1 MARNWRSVN
10 PANYRKK
17 ENMAGALLE
26 GFASVYVPTV
36 LKQKEL
42 DDKRAYEEEKERKA
56 RAAAAAKAAREQE
69 RKDKKLAKNAK
80 ILARQYSGSDNN
92 GEALVFFT
100 QQLQLTDGD
109 VGDVMTLTER
119 MIEDGRLKFVTRE
132 VDKPLQGPDVPRDF
146 PLTVSPENR
155 DSITEFNSGKKIT
168 AGNVGN
174 FKSIPDAEG
183 NETNPYKTEGDQM
196 SEIFAPVSEE
206 PAIPLPEE
214 GIEITPFGQQDDKL
228 DYTRLATLDD
238 IEMYRLEIEGGDI
251 KLSEE
256 ALAVIDAREK
266 ALKSGRTD
274 NNIQK
279 AFSDPDFTGGRLQV
293 LGRTEEGKQSDEYL
307 ALLSLKEMHD
317 GKAEKPYDAI
327 LDAQSIKDAADVREL
342 QRIERIASELGATD
356 TDLAAVRA
364 EIAAR
369 SGEKTPIEYSSLTA
383 NNYEGKARELED
395 AGRADDAALVREFG
409 KAQFAEKPLS
419 IVELGGLNEVTLNAL
434 NSTVTDQEYKTRIQ
448 TVLSEK
454 AAIKD
459 RETAKDELT
468 MRRELVGKDEKEL
481 QDIITSPDFS
491 PELQAS
497 AQAILDSRTE
507 TFDLTKYDDV
517 QTATLTTIINSDKT
531 NPKLIPELQ
540 ALVANRQQGTPKIM
554 AGSET
559 FVVKFLDE
567 AGELQITTAKL
578 TEDGR
583 YVDLNNPTT
592 TVEPADGQAVVNL
605 DLQTDMYDDVIKINQ
620 SVIKPLREQRV
631 AMLTTLQSAKKLDDL
646 VNPQMGGDPTILTT
660 VGGQLVPF
668 MQRAGVEVATLVD
681 LYNQQGFTR
690 NQIDAAIDKR
700 VSDYLANSRLGDT
713 ARKAALFQAEKI
725 KLAFSFAASSL
736 GQSNTGLSN
745 KDFDNALRIID
756 TGSTYKS
763 FSENIRSQAQA
774 VVDKTQNMVTDFTED
789 DSVRLLRS
797 VDQTGE
803 LFNGYSTAATEYA
816 TKRGLGDA
824 VQWLSGSP
832 TEKRTPT
839 LEEFLKVAGPQNP
852 NKSEA
857 ELTEYYNATYGG
869 N

>member
-56 RAAAAAKAAREQE
+56 RAAAAAKAAKAQE
-69 RKDKKLAKNAK
+69 AKDKKLAKNAK
-80 ILARQYSGSDNN
+80 ILAKQYSGSDNN

-119 MIEDGRLKFVTRE
+119 MIEDGRLKFVTKTESR
-132 VDKPLQGPDVPRDF
+132 PLQGPDVPSDF
-146 PLTVSPENR
+146 QTSLTVGDTTFDKTGSGTPLTVGKLDNIANNENNSDAVR
-155 DSITEFNSGKKIT
+155 DEASQM
-168 AGNVGN
+168 
-174 FKSIPDAEG
+174 AEV
-183 NETNPYKTEGDQM
+183 
-196 SEIFAPVSEE
+196 FAPVSEE
-206 PAIPLPEE
+206 PNMDTPVE

-274 NNIQK
+274 DNIQK

-293 LGRTEEGKQSDEYL
+293 LGRTEQGKQSDEYL

>member
-56 RAAAAAKAAREQE
+56 RAAAAAKAAKAQE
-69 RKDKKLAKNAK
+69 AKDKKLSKNAK
-80 ILARQYSGSDNN
+80 ILAKQYSGSDNN

-109 VGDVMTLTER
+109 VGDVMSLTER
-119 MIEDGRLKFVTRE
+119 MIEDGRLKFVTKTESR
-132 VDKPLQGPDVPRDF
+132 PLQGPDVPSDF
-146 PLTVSPENR
+146 QTSLTVGDTTFDKTISGKPLTVGKLDRIANNENNSDAVR
-155 DSITEFNSGKKIT
+155 DE
-168 AGNVGN
+168 AGQM
-174 FKSIPDAEG
+174 AEV
-183 NETNPYKTEGDQM
+183 
-196 SEIFAPVSEE
+196 FAPVSEE
-206 PAIPLPEE
+206 PNMDTPVE

-228 DYTRLATLDD
+228 DYTRLGSLDD

-256 ALAVIDAREK
+256 ALAAIDAREK
-266 ALKSGRTD
+266 SLKSRRTD
-274 NNIQK
+274 DNIEK
-279 AFSDPDFTGGRLQV
+279 AFSDPKFTGGRLQA
-293 LGRTEEGKQSDEYL
+293 LGRTEQGKQSDEYL

-327 LDAQSIKDAADVREL
+327 LDAQNLVNAADVKDL
-342 QRIERIASELGATD
+342 QRIERVASELGATD

-364 EIAAR
+364 EIEAR
-369 SGEKTPIEYSSLTA
+369 SGEKKPIEYSSLTA

-395 AGRADDAALVREFG
+395 AGRADDAALIREFG

-419 IVELGGLNEVTLNAL
+419 IVELGSLNEVTLNAL
-434 NSTVTDQEYKTRIQ
+434 NSTVTDQEYRTRIQ

-454 AAIKD
+454 AAITD

-713 ARKAALFQAEKI
+713 ARKSALFQAEKI

-756 TGSTYKS
+756 TGSTYKA